1 MEENKTEL
9 KDVDIKLDKPLK
21 DCTIEEIDAY
31 LKRCISAIDSV
42 SSSLLCNKYDLED
55 ERFFANLIENFQVL
69 KLLKDKHKLKSFKE
83 FSTKLTQLKKL
94 FNKVKLEKRNKSGKG
109 SHLINE
115 IIQKNNTNNG
125 LEV

>member
-42 SSSLLCNKYDLED
+42 SS
-55 ERFFANLIENFQVL
+55 
-69 KLLKDKHKLKSFKE
+69 
-83 FSTKLTQLKKL
+83 
-94 FNKVKLEKRNKSGKG
+94 
-109 SHLINE
+109 
-115 IIQKNNTNNG
+115 
-125 LEV
+125 